1 MKSMD
6 RITTVDATGKRDT
19 SRLAISSALRK
30 ICSAESYAQALD
42 QVAIVAVTDTKGTIV
57 YANERFARISKYA
70 KHELIG
76 QNHRILNSGEHSAA
90 FFRAMYRTIAK
101 GEVWRGELCNRA
113 KDGSLY
119 WVDTWIIPALGK
131 GGKVVGYI
139 SIRVDITARKQAEAQ
154 QAELAAELK
163 RQNDAIAHMTQH
175 DALTG
180 LANRLLLIER
190 LRYALT
196 GLSGS
201 AGIAVL
207 LIELDRFRD
216 INDTLGHMVGDRLLK
231 SAARRLVGCIGSRDT
246 VARFGGDEFA
256 IVQLAADPARDAA
269 ALARR
274 ILDAMAEPFEIDGR
288 QLALGAS
295 VGIALPG
302 DGAADPTALLRS
314 ADLALQRATCEA
326 QGTYRFFEVAM
337 DQRMQTR
344 LELEVELRRAFAEGG
359 LELHYQPLVNLR
371 TRQVTSCE
379 ALLRWAHPSLGMVSP
394 ADFIPIA
401 EETTLIV
408 SIGDWV
414 LHQACA
420 EAARWP
426 EPVRV
431 SVNLSAAQFK
441 AGNLVE
447 TVTHALQAAELPGS
461 RLELEITESL
471 LLWNDEVTLSTL
483 ADLRAMGV
491 RVALDDFG
499 IGYSSLAYLHSFAFD
514 KIKIDR
520 SFVSHLTLNKN
531 AAAILHAIATL
542 GHNLDIETTAEG
554 VETEA
559 QLEAVVALGCTEM
572 QGNLFSHARP
582 ASELAQ
588 FFPKAS
594 AYVGNAA

>member
-1 MKSMD
+1 M
-6 RITTVDATGKRDT
+6 GK
-19 SRLAISSALRK
+19 I
-30 ICSAESYAQALD
+30 
-42 QVAIVAVTDTKGTIV
+42 
-57 YANERFARISKYA
+57 
-70 KHELIG
+70 
-76 QNHRILNSGEHSAA
+76 
-90 FFRAMYRTIAK
+90 
-101 GEVWRGELCNRA
+101 
-113 KDGSLY
+113 
-119 WVDTWIIPALGK
+119 
-131 GGKVVGYI
+131 VGYI

-180 LANRLLLIER
+180 LPNRLLLIER
-190 LRYALT
+190 LRYALS
-196 GLSGS
+196 GLSEG

-207 LIELDRFRD
+207 LIDLDRFRD
-216 INDTLGHMVGDRLLK
+216 INDTLGHMAGDQLLK
-231 SAARRLVGCIGSRDT
+231 LAARRLSGCIGSRDT

-256 IVQLAADPARDAA
+256 IVLLANDPAHEAE
-269 ALARR
+269 ALATR
-274 ILDAMAEPFEIDGR
+274 ILDAMHEPIDIDGR

-295 VGIALPG
+295 IGIALPERG
-302 DGAADPTALLRS
+302 AAADPAILLKS
-314 ADLALQRATCEA
+314 ADLALHRAKCEA
-326 QGTYRFFEVAM
+326 QGTYRFFEAEM
-337 DQRMQTR
+337 DRRMQQR
-344 LELEVELRRAFAEGG
+344 LELEVELRQAFADGD
-359 LELHYQPLVNLR
+359 LELHYQPLVNLS
-371 TRQVTSCE
+371 TKQVTSCE
-379 ALLRWAHPSLGMVSP
+379 ALLRWAHPSFGMVPP

-401 EETTLIV
+401 EETSLIV
-408 SIGDWV
+408 SIGEWV

-420 EAARWP
+420 EAAHWP
-426 EPVRV
+426 EPIRV
-431 SVNLSAAQFK
+431 AVNLSSAQFK
-441 AGNLVE
+441 NGNLVE
-447 TVTHALQAAELPGS
+447 TVRHALQAAKLPGS

-531 AAAILHAIATL
+531 APAILHAIATL

-559 QLEAVVALGCTEM
+559 QLEAVTALGCTEM

-582 ASELAQ
+582 AAELSQ
-588 FFPKAS
+588 FFRKVS